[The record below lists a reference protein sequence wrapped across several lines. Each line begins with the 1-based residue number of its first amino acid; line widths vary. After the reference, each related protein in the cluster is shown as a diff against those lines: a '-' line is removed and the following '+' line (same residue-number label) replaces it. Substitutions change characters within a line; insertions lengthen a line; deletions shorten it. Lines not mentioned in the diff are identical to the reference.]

1 MTTYHWLAAFIAVN
15 IIDAV
20 LTLYALKLGASEL
33 NPLMRLAM
41 RLMPAPVA
49 LLAVK
54 GAYIIA
60 VGAMLNDVAPWLPL
74 PGRMRQAAIERDAF
88 AGQQGC
94 RHDGRGTP
102 RPGPAEGQRAGCTAP
117 QGANQ
122 ESGEAHRQG

>member
-74 PGRMRQAAIERDAF
+74 LTGVFAAICAWN
-88 AGQQGC
+88 AGQIVKLRKG
-94 RHDGRGTP
+94 
-102 RPGPAEGQRAGCTAP
+102 
-117 QGANQ
+117 
-122 ESGEAHRQG
+122 